1 MDKFIRSSFHQRN
14 IFGVKESA
22 ESGLGVE
29 ESLFFLLDIYPL
41 GLQFGEGLFNLAH
54 LVFGDQKGLP
64 HDFDP
69 FVGMAFGAQRFIDE
83 VDGGLLDIVRFVA
96 GYAIGP
102 LSRGLEGFAMAAF
115 QEIL

>member
-1 MDKFIRSSFHQRN
+1 MDKFIRSPFHHRY

-22 ESGLGVE
+22 EGGLGVE
-29 ESLFFLLDIYPL
+29 ESFLFFLGIYPL
-41 GLQFGEGLFNLAH
+41 GLQFREALFNLAH

-69 FVGMAFGAQRFIDE
+69 FVGMALGAQRFIDE
-83 VDGGLLDIVRFVA
+83 VDGGLLDIVRTMA
-96 GYAIGP
+96 GYTIGP